1 LIFKDMKVTDEI
13 PHLGE
18 YSIKNMVRMNIREG
32 AG

>member
-1 LIFKDMKVTDEI
+1 MKVTDEI

-18 YSIKNMVRMNIREG
+18 YLIKNMVRMNIREG